1 MKPSTREWIKK
12 AEGDF
17 LAATA
22 LAGRR
27 KIPLHDQVCFH
38 CQQSAEKYL
47 KARLEEAH
55 IFSPKTHDLKK
66 LLNLVLPVEPLWSAL
81 LPALVRFES
90 ICGGDPLPWAR
101 GHEGGGEEGSGG
113 LQGDPSGSAA
123 GFGCV
128 GGALVCGRSAV
139 PAAST

>member
-17 LAATA
+17 LAAQA
-22 LAGRR
+22 LARRR

-38 CQQSAEKYL
+38 CQQSAEKDL

-81 LPALVRFES
+81 LPALVRTARMPPRL
-90 ICGGDPLPWAR
+90 DDAPLPPHSRKCRRRYQTTRCSA
-101 GHEGGGEEGSGG
+101 
-113 LQGDPSGSAA
+113 PSGA
-123 GFGCV
+123 GATARCGSR
-128 GGALVCGRSAV
+128 GRS
-139 PAAST
+139 PAHHAR